1 MQKAAKNIR
10 KFHQKQVRNSFIIND
25 ENGIVTSVHVEYR
38 NSPEE
43 WGISMDITF
52 KSADA
57 FDIVISHSATA
68 QTVDGSITASAE
80 YEVLALHDG
89 ELISVGSYMR
99 DVLGYDYA
107 EPLMAWDSVLYSL
120 APDGEL
126 VIPGSLAPYGT
137 LPVGQYVLRKPIQ
150 LTDSDGRTHIKDYFV
165 EFAITD

>member
-1 MQKAAKNIR
+1 MPGSYESIVFR
-10 KFHQKQVRNSFIIND
+10 YD
-25 ENGIVTSVHVEYR
+25 ENGIVISVHVEYR
-38 NSPEE
+38 NSVEE
-43 WGISMDITF
+43 WGISLDIRF

-80 YEVLALHDG
+80 YELLALHEG
-89 ELISVGSYMR
+89 QMISFGSYMR

-107 EPLMAWDSVLYSL
+107 EPLMAWDSVLYCL

-126 VIPGSLAPYGT
+126 MIPGSLAPYGT
-137 LPVGQYVLRKPIQ
+137 LPVGQYVLRKPMA
-150 LTDSDGRTHIKDYFV
+150 LTDSDGRTHIRDYFV